1 MFNKFCCFYFF
12 QSDEQCEKLLAEALQ
27 TTVLEE
33 AKEKVT
39 VFETPKVLAGTSKVL
54 EEKEEEDD
62 DEEKFEEMS
71 KQRDLNHIDFT
82 EKLDD
87 EDDMKFE
94 EMTNNILIDT
104 EEPSISASGICE
116 KNKNSVKLEFKD
128 FDDNQEENEDEDED
142 EIFKIKEADEQPEVD
157 EEEDVDLL
165 HPVSKSIDLP
175 PPKCSPRSVQSSD
188 CILGALGNDIVK
200 SIEKANVLYEG
211 NTEDTNSGNLLFKT
225 NNDVSSE
232 DDLEFKP
239 VTSGKNKKKRKN
251 NNSNIISSS
260 NQNTNVNNKNSAS
273 HSEASSFA
281 DSESSEAMESAMETK
296 NSSEGWS
303 FEADSS
309 DIFKLLNAEKN
320 SNISAGNSNST
331 DLLTSESTT
340 TVKTEEKA
348 ALEDVFKF
356 DSELSSGGCGP
367 RRRKI
372 AATEDQEDENET
384 GSNSNNKP
392 EMTSS
397 LTEGEE
403 EVSSETK
410 NSSSGGLSQSLTS
423 WATATSTSESEV
435 GNSPNPRATSK
446 KKGKKKKKR

>member
-1 MFNKFCCFYFF
+1 M
-12 QSDEQCEKLLAEALQ
+12 
-27 TTVLEE
+27 
-33 AKEKVT
+33 
-39 VFETPKVLAGTSKVL
+39 G
-54 EEKEEEDD
+54 
-62 DEEKFEEMS
+62 
-71 KQRDLNHIDFT
+71 
-82 EKLDD
+82 
-87 EDDMKFE
+87 
-94 EMTNNILIDT
+94 
-104 EEPSISASGICE
+104 
-116 KNKNSVKLEFKD
+116 
-128 FDDNQEENEDEDED
+128 
-142 EIFKIKEADEQPEVD
+142 
-157 EEEDVDLL
+157 
-165 HPVSKSIDLP
+165 DLP

-281 DSESSEAMESAMETK
+281 DLESSEAMESAMETK

-320 SNISAGNSNST
+320 SNSLAGNSNST

-340 TVKTEEKA
+340 TVKTEEEKA

-356 DSELSSGGCGP
+356 DSELSSGGCG
-367 RRRKI
+367 
-372 AATEDQEDENET
+372 T
-384 GSNSNNKP
+384 
-392 EMTSS
+392 
-397 LTEGEE
+397 
-403 EVSSETK
+403 
-410 NSSSGGLSQSLTS
+410 
-423 WATATSTSESEV
+423 
-435 GNSPNPRATSK
+435 
-446 KKGKKKKKR
+446 

>member
-1 MFNKFCCFYFF
+1 MIVIDTPSKF
-12 QSDEQCEKLLAEALQ
+12 
-27 TTVLEE
+27 
-33 AKEKVT
+33 
-39 VFETPKVLAGTSKVL
+39 LAGNSKVL
-54 EEKEEEDD
+54 EIEEEEEE
-62 DEEKFEEMS
+62 EEKFEEMS
-71 KQRDLNHIDFT
+71 KQRDLNHVSTSHKIAHKMQCLVT
-82 EKLDD
+82 SQSDD
-87 EDDMKFE
+87 DDDMKFE
-94 EMTNNILIDT
+94 EMTNNILDIDT
-104 EEPSISASGICE
+104 EEPIISVSAAICE

-128 FDDNQEENEDEDED
+128 IDQEDEEEEE
-142 EIFKIKEADEQPEVD
+142 EIFKIKETEEQPEV

-165 HPVSKSIDLP
+165 HPVNSTPKFREKPESIDLS
-175 PPKCSPRSVQSSD
+175 PPKCSPRTSVQTTD

-211 NTEDTNSGNLLFKT
+211 GSGDSGNLVFK
-225 NNDVSSE
+225 NNDNVSSE

-239 VTSGKNKKKRKN
+239 VTSGKNKKKRSKNTN
-251 NNSNIISSS
+251 NNFSS
-260 NQNTNVNNKNSAS
+260 NQNTTTTNSNNIKVNNKNSAS

-281 DSESSEAMESAMETK
+281 DSESSEAMESAMENK

-309 DIFKLLNAEKN
+309 DIFKLLNVEN
-320 SNISAGNSNST
+320 LAGNSNST

-340 TVKTEEKA
+340 TTVKKEEKA

-356 DSELSSGGCGP
+356 DSELSCSGATG
-367 RRRKI
+367 RR
-372 AATEDQEDENET
+372 APDENESGSTGT

-397 LTEGEE
+397 LNYEE
-403 EVSSETK
+403 QEETTSEAENSKTCLK
-410 NSSSGGLSQSLTS
+410 NSGTSGLSQSLTS
-423 WATATSTSESEV
+423 WATTTSTSESEV